1 MAERFIAK
9 EALVELGTQIFIT
22 AGVSKEESRRVSENL
37 VEANLYGHDSH
48 GIGLVP
54 KYIEDLKGKQLFPDR
69 KIKILKDTGSMISVD
84 GQLGFGQSIGIEA
97 MNIGIERAK
106 QYGVAMVG
114 TARSHHL
121 ARIGHW
127 GDQCA
132 AAGMASIH
140 FVNVVAPPK
149 VAPWRGSDARLVTN
163 PICITVPNDPYPIQL
178 DFATS
183 AVAFGKVQV
192 AYEAQKAMK
201 QGSLIDSQGLPTNDP
216 AVMFEEPKGA
226 MMAFGEHKGYG
237 LAFMCEVLGAAL
249 FAGDVQDK
257 VPPGNPL
264 TNNMLSIIF
273 KPYELNG
280 KDALQEQIHS
290 VMEWIKGSSQANPN
304 EPILFPGDIE
314 QITFKE
320 RLDKGIPLS
329 EGTISELL
337 KCATQ
342 LGIQN
347 PENMI

>member
-1 MAERFIAK
+1 MAERFIKK
-9 EALVELGTQIFIT
+9 ETLVEFGAQIFIT
-22 AGVSKEESRRVSENL
+22 AGVGEEEARRVSENL

-69 KIKILKDTGSMISVD
+69 KIKILKDAGSMISVD
-84 GQLGFGQSIGIEA
+84 GQLGFGQSVGIEA
-97 MNIGIERAK
+97 MNIGIARAK
-106 QYGVAMVG
+106 QYGIAMVG

-132 AAGMASIH
+132 AAGLASIH

-192 AYEAQKAMK
+192 AYEAQKEMK
-201 QGSLIDSQGLPTNDP
+201 PGNLINSQGKPTNDP
-216 AVMFEEPKGA
+216 SVMFQQPKGA
-226 MMAFGEHKGYG
+226 MMAFGGHKGYG
-237 LAFMCEVLGAAL
+237 LAFLCEVLGAAL

-257 VPPGNPL
+257 VPSGNPL

-273 KPYELNG
+273 KPYELNE
-280 KDALQEQIHS
+280 KDAMQDQIRS
-290 VMEWIKGSSQANPN
+290 VMEWIKESPQANSE

-314 QITFKE
+314 RITLKE
-320 RLDKGIPLS
+320 RLEKGIPLS

>member
-1 MAERFIAK
+1 MAERFIKK
-9 EALVELGTQIFIT
+9 EALVEFGAQIFIT
-22 AGVSKEESRRVSENL
+22 AGVGEEEARRVSENL

-69 KIKILKDTGSMISVD
+69 KIKILKDAGSMISVD
-84 GQLGFGQSIGIEA
+84 GQLGFGQSVGIEA
-97 MNIGIERAK
+97 MNIGIARAK
-106 QYGVAMVG
+106 QYGIAMVG

-132 AAGMASIH
+132 TAGLASIH

-192 AYEAQKAMK
+192 AYEAQREMK
-201 QGSLIDSQGLPTNDP
+201 PGNLINSQGKPTNDP
-216 AVMFEEPKGA
+216 SVMFQQPKGA
-226 MMAFGEHKGYG
+226 MMAFGGHKGYG
-237 LAFMCEVLGAAL
+237 LAFLCEVLGAAL

-273 KPYELNG
+273 KPYELNE
-280 KDALQEQIHS
+280 KDAMQDQIRS
-290 VMEWIKGSSQANPN
+290 VMEWIKESPQANSE

-314 QITFKE
+314 RITLKE
-320 RLDKGIPLS
+320 RLEKGIPLS